1 MKQSKT
7 FSKEKVSKDRFIE
20 WALWAVTMVSV
31 VITFVIIFL
40 LVSESLPFFK
50 NVSILQFFTETEWYP
65 LFESPKYG
73 IIALL
78 SGTLMTTAIA
88 LLVALPLGIIAAVY
102 LSEFVPSM
110 IKEYLKPLLEL
121 LAAVPTVVYGYFAL
135 LYVTPALQKILPVS
149 GFNALSA
156 GLVMGVMILPYICSL
171 TEDAMRAVPSS
182 LREASY
188 ALGANKVQTAFS
200 VILPAAFSG
209 VISAAILA
217 ISRAIGETM
226 VVAIAAGMEP
236 KFSFNP
242 MESTET
248 LTAYIVQV
256 THGDLPHGSLG
267 YQTIYVVGLV
277 LFLMTYLMNFL
288 GLVVRQ
294 RIQRTGQM
302 K

>member
-1 MKQSKT
+1 MNQSKT
-7 FSKEKVSKDRFIE
+7 FSKNNVRKDRLIE
-20 WALWAVTMVSV
+20 WALWSVTMISV
-31 VITFVIIFL
+31 IITFVIIYL

-88 LLVALPLGIIAAVY
+88 LSVALPLGIIAAVY
-102 LSEFVPSM
+102 LSEFVPPA

-135 LYVTPALQKILPVS
+135 LYVTPALQKVLPVS

-188 ALGANKVQTAFS
+188 ALGANKVQTAFA

-267 YQTIYVVGLV
+267 YQTIYVVGLT
-277 LFLMTYLMNFL
+277 LFLMTYFMNFL
-288 GLVVRQ
+288 GLLIRQ
-294 RIQRTGQM
+294 RIQRTGQI